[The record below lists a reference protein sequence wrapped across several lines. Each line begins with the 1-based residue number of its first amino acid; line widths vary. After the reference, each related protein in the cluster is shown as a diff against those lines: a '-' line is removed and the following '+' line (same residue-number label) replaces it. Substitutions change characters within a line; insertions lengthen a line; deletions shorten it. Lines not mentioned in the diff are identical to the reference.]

1 MLCVLRMGQMPVRE
15 ARVREV
21 SNHEALTLLQNIAA
35 FFMLEIVLFGRHQN
49 AILNNGESVGGRPK

>member
-1 MLCVLRMGQMPVRE
+1 MGQMPVRE